1 MAITAEVRLMLT
13 LVYIASGPSF
23 QVFYPQPIINYLLV
37 LGVTE
42 AVSSVKTEYQFDNPG
57 GLSGYLGH
65 NGS

>member
-37 LGVTE
+37 IGVTE
-42 AVSSVKTEYQFDNPG
+42 AVSSVKTEYQCNNPR

>member
-1 MAITAEVRLMLT
+1 MLT
-13 LVYIASGPSF
+13 FVYIASGPSF
-23 QVFYPQPIINYLLV
+23 QVFYPQPIINYLV
-37 LGVTE
+37 VISVTK